1 MRLDFRTLRAD
12 EIEIRVGS
20 VGEKGATLLLYKDAR
35 CDMNLLD
42 EVVGA
47 MNWKREHSRDNAN
60 CTVSIY
66 DEEKKEWVSKE
77 DTGKQS
83 FTEAEKGLASDSFK
97 RACVNWGI
105 GRELYS
111 APFTWVQCPTKKK
124 SDGRGY
130 ELSNRAQ
137 FSGSYVSE
145 ISYDES
151 RNIVSLTICNKYG
164 DPIFQYPETG
174 RKQTTKKSQDNS
186 DLVKQIQTI
195 AEQKGISHNQICEI
209 AGVKSI
215 DAMPRGQ
222 MEECIGWLIKQ

>member
-111 APFTWVQCPTKKK
+111 APFTWISCPTKKK

-151 RNIVSLTICNKYG
+151 RNIVSLTICNKHG

-174 RKQTTKKSQDNS
+174 RKQGAKKSQDNS

-195 AEQKGISHNQICEI
+195 AEQKGITIAHICDV
-209 AGVKSI
+209 GKVKSI
-215 DAMPRGQ
+215 EDMPRSQ
-222 MEECIGWLIKQ
+222 MEECINWLNAQ